1 MRDLANKMAELKFEA
16 PLAQFEESDEWG
28 PVEYQSSNGGGTN
41 NKAVAISDTLNL
53 NNLKESLRSVDGLSQ
68 QQQQQQ
74 QLQQKDDDLNELN
87 DNLLLGDDT
96 VRGDDTTN
104 TTNSAT
110 TANNNNNIKVGPL
123 KDNVDFAEAFT
134 GSLEDLVNTFDEKI
148 TKCFGN
154 YEQSVEELAPVQ
166 VRSQEEI
173 MNECQMWWT
182 ITGNFGNILP
192 IDWSKTYARQMHVPA
207 LKLGMRK
214 PGTPDDELLQ
224 DLSSEDEAVANDLDM
239 HALILGGL
247 HADNEPIKTADEVI
261 KEIDDIM
268 DETGSEDGQLESEVI
283 EKAKEVLGSPLY
295 EEKLR
300 SLSITQLNELYMEM
314 EVLIRE
320 FSETLI
326 SELALRDEL
335 EYEKELKNTFIS
347 LLLAVQN
354 RRRQYHVEKKKGKA
368 ASKGSAGA
376 QNSTGMDPK
385 YLTTVIPYQLNS
397 TPDNQTL
404 QVLIKILKAI
414 NEDSPT
420 VPTLLTD
427 YILKVLC
434 PT

>member
-28 PVEYQSSNGGGTN
+28 PVEYQSSNVANGKTA
-41 NKAVAISDTLNL
+41 AVTISDTLNL
-53 NNLKESLRSVDGLSQ
+53 NNLKESLRSLDGNQ
-68 QQQQQQ
+68 QQQQQN
-74 QLQQKDDDLNELN
+74 QKDDDLNELN

-96 VRGDDTTN
+96 VRGGGDSN
-104 TTNSAT
+104 TTTTTT
-110 TANNNNNIKVGPL
+110 TANNNNNIKVGPI

-207 LKLGMRK
+207 LNLGMRK

-224 DLSSEDEAVANDLDM
+224 DLSSEDEAVASDLDM

-268 DETGSEDGQLESEVI
+268 DETGSEDGQLENEVI

-368 ASKGSAGA
+368 GGKGSTGA
-376 QNSTGMDPK
+376 TNSSGMDPK

>member
-1 MRDLANKMAELKFEA
+1 MFLILRLTKTRLLEYVVLMSVTKNFAYYFSVNSNVMRDLANKMSELKFEA

-28 PVEYQSSNGGGTN
+28 SSEYSSNTNVIKIIPENSVSISSEILQRNLRDNTQLTNGSNN
-41 NKAVAISDTLNL
+41 NKIGVINKIATF
-53 NNLKESLRSVDGLSQ
+53 KE
-68 QQQQQQ
+68 
-74 QLQQKDDDLNELN
+74 NA
-87 DNLLLGDDT
+87 DN
-96 VRGDDTTN
+96 
-104 TTNSAT
+104 
-110 TANNNNNIKVGPL
+110 
-123 KDNVDFAEAFT
+123 FAEGFT

-154 YEQSVEELAPVQ
+154 YEQSLEELAPVQ
-166 VRSQEEI
+166 VRSQDEV
-173 MNECQMWWT
+173 MGDCQMWWT

-207 LKLGMRK
+207 LQLNTSSGHFNLNEMN
-214 PGTPDDELLQ
+214 

-247 HADNEPIKTADEVI
+247 HADADPIKTADEVI
-261 KEIDDIM
+261 KEIDDIIDESIA
-268 DETGSEDGQLESEVI
+268 DETMAQCGTI
-283 EKAKEVLGSPLY
+283 EKALEIIGSPLY

-300 SLSITQLNELYMEM
+300 LLSITQLNELYMEM
-314 EVLIRE
+314 EILIRE

-326 SELALRDEL
+326 SELAYRDEL
-335 EYEKELKNTFIS
+335 EYGKELKNTFIS

-354 RRRQYHVEKKKGKA
+354 RRRQFHVEKKKGKTQLK
-368 ASKGSAGA
+368 SSFTVV
-376 QNSTGMDPK
+376 STDPK
-385 YLTTVIPYQLNS
+385 YLTTVIPYNID
-397 TPDNQTL
+397 TAPENQTL

>member
-16 PLAQFEESDEWG
+16 PLAQCEEADEWG
-28 PVEYQSSNGGGTN
+28 PVEYHSSNSSMLKKSTIINTVKVINKDSVAIKSEIDNNDFQEVNDNNLDIKSYNGNSLAVSKVNMN
-41 NKAVAISDTLNL
+41 NKI
-53 NNLKESLRSVDGLSQ
+53 
-68 QQQQQQ
+68 
-74 QLQQKDDDLNELN
+74 
-87 DNLLLGDDT
+87 
-96 VRGDDTTN
+96 N
-104 TTNSAT
+104 TMR
-110 TANNNNNIKVGPL
+110 
-123 KDNVDFAEAFT
+123 DNVDNFAEGFT
-134 GSLEDLVNTFDEKI
+134 GSLEDLVNTFDKKI
-148 TKCFGN
+148 TQCFGN

-166 VRSQEEI
+166 VRSQDEI

-192 IDWSKTYARQMHVPA
+192 IDWSKTYTRQMHVPA
-207 LKLGMRK
+207 LKLSK
-214 PGTPDDELLQ
+214 TPDYPNYNDIQ

-247 HADNEPIKTADEVI
+247 HTDNDPIKTAEEVI

-268 DETGSEDGQLESEVI
+268 DESTSEDGINESEI
-283 EKAKEVLGSPLY
+283 MEKAKEVLGSPLY

-300 SLSITQLNELYMEM
+300 SLTITQLNELYMEM
-314 EVLIRE
+314 ELLIRE

-326 SELALRDEL
+326 AELALRDEL

-354 RRRQYHVEKKKGKA
+354 RRRQFHVDKKKGKGQGKQMPP
-368 ASKGSAGA
+368 S
-376 QNSTGMDPK
+376 NSGLEPK
-385 YLTTVIPYQLNS
+385 YLTTVIPYNLDG
-397 TPDNQTL
+397 TPENQTL
-404 QVLIKILKAI
+404 QILIKILKAI

-434 PT
+434 PN

>member
-1 MRDLANKMAELKFEA
+1 MRDLAANKMAELKFEA
-16 PLAQFEESDEWG
+16 PLAQCEETDEWG
-28 PVEYQSSNGGGTN
+28 PVEYHSNSNTKKVSINSVNLNTMLINEISDSEFQEVNDNTLKSDVTNSNG
-41 NKAVAISDTLNL
+41 
-53 NNLKESLRSVDGLSQ
+53 
-68 QQQQQQ
+68 
-74 QLQQKDDDLNELN
+74 
-87 DNLLLGDDT
+87 
-96 VRGDDTTN
+96 
-104 TTNSAT
+104 
-110 TANNNNNIKVGPL
+110 NNITLSKLGN
-123 KDNVDFAEAFT
+123 KKINIDNFAEGFT

-166 VRSQEEI
+166 VRSQDEI
-173 MNECQMWWT
+173 MSECQMWWT

-207 LKLGMRK
+207 LKLTSSSDR
-214 PGTPDDELLQ
+214 TNYNDIQ

-247 HADNEPIKTADEVI
+247 HSDNDPIKTAEEVI

-268 DETGSEDGQLESEVI
+268 DESTSEDGILENDI
-283 EKAKEVLGSPLY
+283 MEKAKDVLGSPLY

-300 SLSITQLNELYMEM
+300 SLTITQLNELYMEM
-314 EVLIRE
+314 EILIRE

-354 RRRQYHVEKKKGKA
+354 RRRQFHVERKKGKSQA
-368 ASKGSAGA
+368 KTVSVTH
-376 QNSTGMDPK
+376 TGTEPK
-385 YLTTVIPYQLNS
+385 YLTTVIPYNLDS
-397 TPDNQTL
+397 APDNQTL
-404 QVLIKILKAI
+404 QILIKILKAI

>member
-16 PLAQFEESDEWG
+16 PLAQCEETDEWG
-28 PVEYQSSNGGGTN
+28 PAEYHTSNNITKKSAINNAVNLNNMQESIKTKQEINESEVHEVNYNTLKTAVKSSNGNNITLNNVDMN
-41 NKAVAISDTLNL
+41 NKI
-53 NNLKESLRSVDGLSQ
+53 
-68 QQQQQQ
+68 
-74 QLQQKDDDLNELN
+74 
-87 DNLLLGDDT
+87 
-96 VRGDDTTN
+96 
-104 TTNSAT
+104 
-110 TANNNNNIKVGPL
+110 NIM
-123 KDNVDFAEAFT
+123 KDNVDNFTEGFT

-166 VRSQEEI
+166 VRSQDEI
-173 MNECQMWWT
+173 MSECQMWWT

-192 IDWSKTYARQMHVPA
+192 IDWSKTYARQMHVPT
-207 LKLGMRK
+207 LKLASSSDR
-214 PGTPDDELLQ
+214 TNYNDIQ

-247 HADNEPIKTADEVI
+247 HTDNDPIKTAEEVI

-268 DETGSEDGQLESEVI
+268 DESASEDGIVGNEI
-283 EKAKEVLGSPLY
+283 MEKAKEVLGSPLY

-300 SLSITQLNELYMEM
+300 SLTITQLNELYMEM

-354 RRRQYHVEKKKGKA
+354 RRRQFHVERKKGKTQSKPVVI
-368 ASKGSAGA
+368 ASNG
-376 QNSTGMDPK
+376 TEPK
-385 YLTTVIPYQLNS
+385 YLTTVIPYNLE
-397 TPDNQTL
+397 TAPDNQTL
-404 QVLIKILKAI
+404 QILIKILKAI

>member
-16 PLAQFEESDEWG
+16 PLAQCEETDEWG
-28 PVEYQSSNGGGTN
+28 PAEYHTSNSNITKKSAINNAVNLNNIQDSIKMKAEINESEVHEVNYNTLKTAVKSSNGNNITLNNVDMN
-41 NKAVAISDTLNL
+41 NKI
-53 NNLKESLRSVDGLSQ
+53 
-68 QQQQQQ
+68 
-74 QLQQKDDDLNELN
+74 
-87 DNLLLGDDT
+87 
-96 VRGDDTTN
+96 
-104 TTNSAT
+104 
-110 TANNNNNIKVGPL
+110 NIM
-123 KDNVDFAEAFT
+123 KDNVDNFAEGFT

-166 VRSQEEI
+166 VRSQDEI
-173 MNECQMWWT
+173 MSECQMWWT

-192 IDWSKTYARQMHVPA
+192 IDWSKTYARQMHVPT
-207 LKLGMRK
+207 LKLASSSDR
-214 PGTPDDELLQ
+214 TNYNDIQ

-247 HADNEPIKTADEVI
+247 HTDNDPIKTAEEVI

-268 DETGSEDGQLESEVI
+268 DESASEDGIVGNEI
-283 EKAKEVLGSPLY
+283 MEKAKEVLGSPLY

-300 SLSITQLNELYMEM
+300 SLTITQLNELYMEM

-354 RRRQYHVEKKKGKA
+354 RRRQFHVERKKGK
-368 ASKGSAGA
+368 S
-376 QNSTGMDPK
+376 QNGTEPK
-385 YLTTVIPYQLNS
+385 YLTTVIPYNLD
-397 TPDNQTL
+397 TAPDNQTL
-404 QVLIKILKAI
+404 QILIKILKAI